1 MMDTCQPTTRCPLP
15 TGLDAEVRAG
25 EPMARHTTLRIGGLA
40 DWWVRPRTVAAL
52 REVTAACGGRFT
64 LLGKGSNVLVRDGG
78 IRGVVVNLCH
88 LDHLT
93 IADDRIVAG
102 GGLPLGR
109 LLVAMRRDGLGGL
122 EDLAGVPGT
131 VGAAVRMNAG
141 AHDDC
146 IADLLLGAQV
156 LDGRGRLGWRE
167 AGELGLSY
175 RASALA
181 ADEVVVEVTLRRAPA
196 RPEPRQRSRERLATK
211 RATQPLELPNAGS
224 IFKNPP
230 GRAAWR
236 LIRDAGLAGARS
248 GATEISAKH
257 ANFIVNLGGARA
269 ADVEALIDHARAAVL
284 ARTGIALELEIQIL
298 GEETA
303 AAGPGRSAR

>member
-1 MMDTCQPTTRCPLP
+1 MPSLPTAHCLLP
-15 TGLDAEVRAG
+15 TGLDAEVRAE
-25 EPMARHTTLRIGGLA
+25 EPLARHTTLRVGGPA

-52 REVTAACGGRFT
+52 REVAAACEGRFT

-78 IRGVVVNLCH
+78 IRGVVVNLAC

-93 IADDRIVAG
+93 IADDRLLVGA
-102 GGLPLGR
+102 GLPLGR
-109 LLVAMRRDGLGGL
+109 LLVAMRRHGVGGL

-156 LDGRGRLGWRE
+156 LDGRGRLVWRD
-167 AGELGLSY
+167 AAELGLAY
-175 RASALA
+175 RTSALGS
-181 ADEVVVEVTLRRAPA
+181 DEVVVEAALRRAPA
-196 RPEPRQRSRERLATK
+196 RPEPRERSRQRLATK
-211 RATQPLELPNAGS
+211 RATQPLDLPNAGS

-230 GRAAWR
+230 GQAAWR

-248 GATEISAKH
+248 GAAEISAKH

-269 ADVEALIDHARAAVL
+269 SDVEALIDRARTAVL
-284 ARTGIALELEIQIL
+284 AHSGIALELEIQIL
-298 GEETA
+298 GEEAA
-303 AAGPGRSAR
+303 AAGTGRAAR

>member
-1 MMDTCQPTTRCPLP
+1 MTDCEAKPMGAALAAI
-15 TGLDAEVRAG
+15 DAEVRVG
-25 EPMARHTTLRIGGLA
+25 EPMARHTTLHIGGPA

-52 REVTAACGGRFT
+52 REVAAACDGRFT

-78 IRGVVVNLCH
+78 VRGVVVNLAH
-88 LDHLT
+88 LDQLAIT
-93 IADDRIVAG
+93 DDRLLVGA
-102 GGLPLGR
+102 GLPLGR
-109 LLVAMRRDGLGGL
+109 LLVAMRRHDLGGL

-156 LDGRGRLGWRE
+156 LDGRGQMVWRE
-167 AGELGLSY
+167 AAELGLAY
-175 RASALA
+175 RTSALGP
-181 ADEVVVEVTLRRAPA
+181 DEVVVEVALRRAPA
-196 RPEPRQRSRERLATK
+196 RPDPRERSRQRLATK
-211 RATQPLELPNAGS
+211 RAAQPLELPNAGS

-236 LIRDAGLAGARS
+236 LIRDAGLAGVRS
-248 GATEISAKH
+248 GDAEISAKH

-269 ADVEALIDHARAAVL
+269 SDVEALIERARTAVL
-284 ARTGIALELEIQIL
+284 AHSGVVLDLEIQIL
-298 GEETA
+298 GEASGDT
-303 AAGPGRSAR
+303 GTGGSGI